1 MNYAFIFSILAIG
14 LSGEALADQWDTT
27 VLIPAKDGASAQTLN
42 LETREIQFVLE
53 GVEEKIPANCP
64 ANAYWALSAARIVNC
79 ADGTIYELRKT
90 TKVGI
95 LGAFALIPTSNSFLE
110 PLTELGAINS
120 KDGPKTNPR
129 HSVKEIS
136 SSLP

>member
-1 MNYAFIFSILAIG
+1 MRSAFVLSILALG

-27 VLIPAKDGASAQTLN
+27 ILIPAKDGASAQTLN

-53 GVEEKIPANCP
+53 GLEGKIPANCP
-64 ANAYWALSAARIVNC
+64 ANAYWALSAARIVKC
-79 ADGTIYELRKT
+79 GDGTLYELRKT

-95 LGAFALIPTSNSFLE
+95 LGAFALIPTSDSFLE
-110 PLTELGAINS
+110 PLTELGAVNS
-120 KDGPKTNPR
+120 KDGPETNPQY
-129 HSVKEIS
+129 SVNEIS

>member
-1 MNYAFIFSILAIG
+1 MRCAFIFSILAIG
-14 LSGEALADQWDTT
+14 LSGEALADQWDSTI
-27 VLIPAKDGASAQTLN
+27 LIPAKDGASAQTLN

-53 GVEEKIPANCP
+53 GAEGKLPANCP

-79 ADGTIYELRKT
+79 AEGTIYELRKT

-95 LGAFALIPTSNSFLE
+95 LGAFALIPTSDSF
-110 PLTELGAINS
+110 PGTLTDFGSL
-120 KDGPKTNPR
+120 DGSEANN
-129 HSVKEIS
+129 SVKEIS